1 MTGNLIDTNV
11 KKYQN
16 KVAFQ
21 SQPQATSQYLQQP
34 TGQVDTTPQADTFG
48 EGKKSS
54 GNGKVFAILGTWL
67 GMNKLM
73 DKFNDHCSKDNYDK
87 TIMSKLGNFGDRM
100 TAKYG
105 NKPIV
110 VSTKAAF
117 NTVKSSLKNFID
129 SKPILSTMFNTP
141 TRPENS
147 NVVNF
152 LETQQEADLK
162 SAASI
167 IDDYIN
173 AKDMPKTLKEAGAT
187 KAEIQA
193 LQAKYGKGLFGGVKN
208 LKKALL
214 DLEFTRLG
222 APANYIDTLPKDKIA
237 ETLKNMKISH
247 LGLDPATY
255 QQVLKEPHKF
265 ETIIIDACKKGGK
278 YAKTVKGRYSWIP
291 FLGLFTKRSTN
302 LASSYNKLITGTKH
316 TSALGKA
323 LAKAPKVFM
332 RGLTFGGG
340 KLNTLF
346 ISLGLGTAV
355 YNTIKAPAKQKV
367 GTAVGGTVDAV
378 SWIAAMP
385 LAIKAM
391 HAVSGLQYLGTDKA
405 SVEKFRKA
413 LKIFNKNVANGVY
426 KNEAAYNKAWNAIQK
441 IKAPKAPLNKMQTVL
456 SKLGHFIG
464 IALENPKPF
473 QEATKGLKGSAKMS
487 AIGRNLKRMLPLLG
501 KNAIAYPLRFALY
514 MVVFEPMVNKIISS
528 MTSAIFGK
536 PYEEPEEEEKEA
548 EGKNGVKPEINS
560 QQTQP
565 QQKPQ
570 AVNTP
575 QAEQT
580 SWNVEDLPDDNLIKR
595 TVHGEKIMNDPPY
608 IPSENCEIEGIVS
621 PYDDPSRTYIPS
633 DECKVTSSYASD
645 KSKVDEAIAR
655 ADKAEINAMNF
666 LNGLG

>member
-1 MTGNLIDTNV
+1 
-11 KKYQN
+11 
-16 KVAFQ
+16 
-21 SQPQATSQYLQQP
+21 
-34 TGQVDTTPQADTFG
+34 
-48 EGKKSS
+48 
-54 GNGKVFAILGTWL
+54 
-67 GMNKLM
+67 
-73 DKFNDHCSKDNYDK
+73 
-87 TIMSKLGNFGDRM
+87 
-100 TAKYG
+100 
-105 NKPIV
+105 
-110 VSTKAAF
+110 
-117 NTVKSSLKNFID
+117 
-129 SKPILSTMFNTP
+129 
-141 TRPENS
+141 
-147 NVVNF
+147 
-152 LETQQEADLK
+152 
-162 SAASI
+162 
-167 IDDYIN
+167 
-173 AKDMPKTLKEAGAT
+173 
-187 KAEIQA
+187 
-193 LQAKYGKGLFGGVKN
+193 
-208 LKKALL
+208 
-214 DLEFTRLG
+214 
-222 APANYIDTLPKDKIA
+222 
-237 ETLKNMKISH
+237 MKIQH
-247 LGLDPATY
+247 LGLDSATY
-255 QQVLKEPHKF
+255 QQVLKEPHRF
-265 ETIIIDACKKGGK
+265 ETSIINACKKGGK

-291 FLGLFTKRSTN
+291 FLGLFTKRSAN

-346 ISLGLGTAV
+346 ISLGLGTTV
-355 YNTIKAPAKQKV
+355 YNTIKAPAKQKL

-405 SVEKFRKA
+405 SVEKFRKE

-426 KNEAAYNKAWNAIQK
+426 KNEAAYNKAWNTIQK

-548 EGKNGVKPEINS
+548 EGKNGVNNNGVNPEINS

-580 SWNVEDLPDDNLIKR
+580 SWNVDDLPDDNLIKR

-655 ADKAEINAMNF
+655 ADKAELNAMNF